1 MKTGDIIAAV
11 ATPPGRGGIG
21 IIRVSGPQIGKI
33 IEGIVATPLPARR
46 AVRAEFRDQEGIP
59 LDRGIALFFPAPR
72 SYTGEDVLEL
82 HGHGGPVV
90 MYMLLDRCLALGAR
104 IAEPGEFTRRAFL
117 NGKLDLAQA
126 EGVIDLIEARTT
138 QAARC
143 ALRSLSGE
151 FSQLIQ
157 ALIANLVELRA
168 LAEATLDFPDEE
180 IDFLEHSHA
189 DARLGDTQR
198 QLEAVLAAARSGSL
212 LREGMRIVL
221 AGQPNVGKSSLLNRL
236 VGEELA
242 IVTDI
247 PGTTRDMIRETI
259 DVGGVPAHIV
269 DTAGLRD
276 PRDPVERLGI
286 GRTWTAIEEAD
297 LVLLVIDAEFGET
310 AADREIL
317 HRLPKTLR
325 CVRVM
330 NKIDL
335 IGQCKSLDTATPSP
349 VIWLSAKTGEGIDLL
364 RDLLLETTG
373 RHSSGESLFLARER
387 HLECLKRAQRHL
399 EQAGQHMRD
408 LDLLAEELRLA
419 QDALAAIGG
428 EFTSDDLLGEIFSR
442 FCIGK

>member
-1 MKTGDIIAAV
+1 
-11 ATPPGRGGIG
+11 
-21 IIRVSGPQIGKI
+21 
-33 IEGIVATPLPARR
+33 
-46 AVRAEFRDQEGIP
+46 
-59 LDRGIALFFPAPR
+59 
-72 SYTGEDVLEL
+72 
-82 HGHGGPVV
+82 
-90 MYMLLDRCLALGAR
+90 
-104 IAEPGEFTRRAFL
+104 
-117 NGKLDLAQA
+117 
-126 EGVIDLIEARTT
+126 
-138 QAARC
+138 
-143 ALRSLSGE
+143 
-151 FSQLIQ
+151 
-157 ALIANLVELRA
+157 
-168 LAEATLDFPDEE
+168 
-180 IDFLEHSHA
+180 
-189 DARLGDTQR
+189 
-198 QLEAVLAAARSGSL
+198 
-212 LREGMRIVL
+212 MRIVL

-247 PGTTRDMIRETI
+247 PGTTRDTIRETI
-259 DVGGVPAHIV
+259 NVGGVPAHIV

-286 GRTWTAIEEAD
+286 ERTWTAIEEAD
-297 LVLLVIDAEFGET
+297 LVLLVVDAEFGET

-317 HRLPKTLR
+317 NRLPKTLQ

>member
-21 IIRVSGPQIGKI
+21 IVRVSGPQIGRI
-33 IEGIVATPLPARR
+33 VEGIVAKPLPARC
-46 AVRAEFRDQEGIP
+46 AVRAEFRDGEGAA
-59 LDRGIALFFPAPR
+59 LDNGIALFFPAPR

-90 MYMLLDRCLALGAR
+90 MRMLLERCLALGAR

-126 EGVIDLIEARTT
+126 EGVIDLIEATTT

-143 ALRSLSGE
+143 ALRSLNGE
-151 FSQLIQ
+151 FSQRIQ
-157 ALIANLVELRA
+157 DLMYDLVELRA

-180 IDFLEHSHA
+180 IDFLERSNA
-189 DARLGDTQR
+189 EARLSGTQR
-198 QLEAVLAAARSGSL
+198 QLESVLVAARHGSL

-221 AGQPNVGKSSLLNRL
+221 AGRPNVGKSSLLNRL

-247 PGTTRDMIRETI
+247 PGTTRDTIRETI
-259 DVGGVPAHIV
+259 DVGGVPAHIM

-286 GRTWTAIEEAD
+286 GRSWAAIEEAD
-297 LVLLVIDAEFGET
+297 LVLLLIDATQGET
-310 AADREIL
+310 SADREIL
-317 HRLPKTLR
+317 DRLPETLR

-335 IGQCKSLDTATPSP
+335 IGQAKKVDKQTSSP
-349 VIWLSAKTGEGIDLL
+349 AVWLSAKTGEGVDLL
-364 RDLLLETTG
+364 RDLLLETIG
-373 RHSSGESLFLARER
+373 RHNSGEGLFLARAR
-387 HLECLKRAQRHL
+387 HLEALNRAQRHL
-399 EQAGQHMRD
+399 RQAARHARD
-408 LDLLAEELRLA
+408 LELFAEELRLA
-419 QDALAAIGG
+419 QEALGAIGG
-428 EFTSDDLLGEIFSR
+428 EFTPDDLLGEIFSR

>member
-33 IEGIVATPLPARR
+33 IEGIVAAPLPARR
-46 AVRAEFRDQEGIP
+46 AVRAEFRDREGIP

-90 MYMLLDRCLALGAR
+90 MFMLLERCLALGAR

-157 ALIANLVELRA
+157 SLIVNLVELRA

-180 IDFLEHSHA
+180 IDFLEYSHA

-198 QLEAVLAAARSGSL
+198 QLEAILAAARSGSL

-259 DVGGVPAHIV
+259 NVGGVPAHIV

-297 LVLLVIDAEFGET
+297 LVLLVIDAELGET

-317 HRLPKTLR
+317 NRLPKTLR

-364 RDLLLETTG
+364 RDLLLETIG

-399 EQAGQHMRD
+399 EQAAQHLRD